1 MIRTLI
7 IDDNKNNRIRLSG
20 LINDHFQNI
29 SVVGEADGVQ
39 TGIQAINKLK
49 PELVLLDIKMGDGD
63 GFDLLKQINNIFF
76 KIVFVTAHE
85 EFAMKA
91 IKFSALDYILKPVTV
106 EDLNIA
112 FDKAEKQIL
121 NDLKIQLSTLHLN
134 LNSSKNKTIILRTS
148 DNIYLLEVMEII
160 RCESDGNYT
169 LFYTKEGQKYMVS
182 TSMKEYEDIL
192 EDHGFFRIH
201 KSHIVNVSFINSF
214 NKEGYIVLKDKT
226 TLPVAR
232 RKKSELMELFARL

>member
-7 IDDNKNNRIRLSG
+7 IDDNKNNRLRLSG
-20 LINDHFQNI
+20 LINDHFPNI

-39 TGIQAINKLK
+39 TGIQTINKLK

-112 FDKAEKQIL
+112 FDKAEKQLL